1 MTLYK
6 NISLK
11 NFSYWRVGGY
21 ADFLFIVNSIL
32 ELKDALIFLDKFNLP
47 FIIIGNTSNLLF
59 SDSGV
64 RGGLI
69 KLGPKFSCSHFEQQL
84 ITVGS
89 SIYLPYL
96 VRQCVNQ
103 GLSGIEHLIGVPA
116 TLGGAVYMNAGSQ
129 RKSLSESLISID
141 SINEKGELITRSKDD
156 CMFSYRDSIF
166 QSNSEL
172 ILSAKIK
179 LEDKDKSLIRR
190 ECLDILKSRNQK
202 FPRKKPSCGSVFIS
216 NPSMYDRYGP
226 PGKILEDIGL
236 KGFKIGGASISSKH
250 ANFIVND
257 GNAKAAD
264 ILSLIAIAIEKV
276 KDETGFQLESE
287 AKYVSEDCMFI
298 NADTAALTLIN
309 RAVKV
314 KESK

>member
-1 MTLYK
+1 MKLYK
-6 NISLK
+6 DVSLK
-11 NFSYWRVGGY
+11 CFSYWRVGGT
-21 ADFLFIVNSIL
+21 ADFIFIVNSII
-32 ELKDALIFLDKFNLP
+32 ELKDALSFLNKLNLP

-69 KLGPKFSCSHFEQQL
+69 KLGPKFSYCQFEQQS
-84 ITVGS
+84 ITVGGG
-89 SIYLPYL
+89 IYLPNL

-129 RKSLSESLISID
+129 RKSISERLISID
-141 SINEKGELITRSKDD
+141 SIDESGMLITRSKDD
-156 CMFSYRDSIF
+156 CFFSYRNSIF

-172 ILSAKIK
+172 ILSATIHLDYK
-179 LEDKDKSLIRR
+179 ESSLIRR

-216 NPSMYDRYGP
+216 NPSMYDSYGP
-226 PGKILEDIGL
+226 PGKILEDVGL

-257 GNAKAAD
+257 GDAKASD

-276 KDETGFQLESE
+276 KAETGFQLESE
-287 AKYVSEDCMFI
+287 AKYVSEDCVFI
-298 NADTAALTLIN
+298 NADTAALNLIG
-309 RAVKV
+309 
-314 KESK
+314 

>member
-1 MTLYK
+1 MKLYK
-6 NISLK
+6 DVSLK
-11 NFSYWRVGGY
+11 HFSYWRVGGT
-21 ADFLFIVNSIL
+21 ADFLFIVNSIM
-32 ELKDALIFLDKFNLP
+32 ELKDALCFLNKLDLP

-69 KLGPKFSCSHFEQQL
+69 KLGPEFSYCQFEKQS
-84 ITVGS
+84 ITVGAG
-89 SIYLPYL
+89 IYLPNL
-96 VRQCVNQ
+96 VRQCVNR

-116 TLGGAVYMNAGSQ
+116 TLGGAIHMNAGSQ
-129 RKSLSESLISID
+129 RKSISERLISID
-141 SINEKGELITRSKDD
+141 SIDESGVLITRSKGD
-156 CMFSYRDSIF
+156 CIFSYRNSIF

-172 ILSAKIK
+172 ILSATIHLDYKEI
-179 LEDKDKSLIRR
+179 SLIRR

-226 PGKILEDIGL
+226 PGKIIEDIGL

-257 GNAKAAD
+257 GDARAVD

-276 KDETGFQLESE
+276 KAETGFQLESE
-287 AKYVSEDCMFI
+287 AKYVSEDCVLI
-298 NADTAALTLIN
+298 NADTAALTLIG
-309 RAVKV
+309 
-314 KESK
+314 

>member
-1 MTLYK
+1 MKLYK

-11 NFSYWRVGGY
+11 DFSYWRVGGT

-32 ELKDALIFLDKFNLP
+32 ELKEALEFLDKLNLP
-47 FIIIGNTSNLLF
+47 FVIIGNTSNLLF

-69 KLGPKFSCSHFEQQL
+69 KLGPEFSYCQFEL
-84 ITVGS
+84 RSITVGS
-89 SIYLPYL
+89 GIYLPNL
-96 VRQCVNQ
+96 VRLCANQ

-116 TLGGAVYMNAGSQ
+116 TLGGAIYMNAGSQ
-129 RKSLSESLISID
+129 RKSISERLISIE
-141 SINEKGELITRSKDD
+141 SIDENGMLITRNKDD
-156 CMFSYRDSIF
+156 CFFSYRNSIF

-172 ILSAKIK
+172 ILSATIN
-179 LEDKDKSLIRR
+179 LEDKDRSLIRR

-216 NPSMYDRYGP
+216 NPSMYDSYGP
-226 PGKILEDIGL
+226 PGKILEDVGL

-257 GNAKAAD
+257 GDAKASD

-276 KDETGFQLESE
+276 KAETGYQLKSE
-287 AKYVSEDCMFI
+287 AKYVSEKCVFI
-298 NADTAALTLIN
+298 DADTAALTLV
-309 RAVKV
+309 A
-314 KESK
+314 

>member
-1 MTLYK
+1 MKLYK
-6 NISLK
+6 DVSLK
-11 NFSYWRVGGY
+11 YFSYWRVGGT
-21 ADFLFIVNSIL
+21 ADFLFIVNSII
-32 ELKDALIFLDKFNLP
+32 ELKDALSFLNKLNLP

-69 KLGPKFSCSHFEQQL
+69 KLGPKFSYCQFEQQS
-84 ITVGS
+84 ITVGGGV
-89 SIYLPYL
+89 YLPNL
-96 VRQCVNQ
+96 VRQCVNK

-129 RKSLSESLISID
+129 RKSISERLISID
-141 SINEKGELITRSKDD
+141 SIDESGMLITRSKDD
-156 CMFSYRDSIF
+156 CFFSYRNSIF

-172 ILSAKIK
+172 ILSATIHLDYK
-179 LEDKDKSLIRR
+179 ERSLIRR

-216 NPSMYDRYGP
+216 NPSMYDTYGP
-226 PGKILEDIGL
+226 PGKILEDVGL

-257 GNAKAAD
+257 GDAKAVD
-264 ILSLIAIAIEKV
+264 ILSIIAIAIEKV
-276 KDETGFQLESE
+276 KSETGFQLKSE
-287 AKYVSEDCMFI
+287 AKYVSEDCVLI
-298 NADTAALTLIN
+298 NADTAALTLIG
-309 RAVKV
+309 
-314 KESK
+314 

>member
-1 MTLYK
+1 MMKLRK

-11 NFSYWRVGGY
+11 DFSYWRVGGT
-21 ADFLFIVNSIL
+21 ADYLFIVNSIL
-32 ELKDALIFLDKFNLP
+32 ELKDALTFLDKLNLP

-69 KLGPKFSCSHFEQQL
+69 KLGPKFTHCQFEQKFV
-84 ITVGS
+84 TVGTG
-89 SIYLPYL
+89 IFLPYL

-129 RKSLSESLISID
+129 RKSLSENLISID
-141 SINEKGELITRSKDD
+141 SIDEKGELITRSKND
-156 CMFSYRDSIF
+156 CLFSYRDSIF

-172 ILSAKIK
+172 ILSVKIK
-179 LEDKDKSLIRR
+179 LIDKDKSLIRR
-190 ECLDILKSRNQK
+190 ECLDILRSRNQK

-216 NPSMYDRYGP
+216 NPSMYNKYGP
-226 PGKILEDIGL
+226 PGKILEGVGL
-236 KGFKIGGASISSKH
+236 KGFKLGGASISSQH

-257 GNAKAAD
+257 GDAKAAD

-276 KDETGFQLESE
+276 KAETGFQLESE

-298 NADTAALTLIN
+298 NADTAALTLI
-309 RAVKV
+309 
-314 KESK
+314 S

>member
-1 MTLYK
+1 MMLYK

-11 NFSYWRVGGY
+11 DFSYWRVGGF
-21 ADFLFIVNSIL
+21 ADFLFVVNSIA
-32 ELKDALIFLDKFNLP
+32 ELNDALVFLDKLSLP
-47 FIIIGNTSNLLF
+47 FVIIGNTSNLLF
-59 SDSGV
+59 SDLGV

-69 KLGPKFSCSHFEQQL
+69 KLGPKFSSYHVEDGI

-89 SIYLPYL
+89 ATYIPHL

-103 GLSGIEHLIGVPA
+103 GLSGIEHLVGVPA
-116 TLGGAVYMNAGSQ
+116 TLGGALYMNAGSQ
-129 RKSLSESLISID
+129 RKSLSDNLISID
-141 SINEKGELITRSKDD
+141 SLDEKGELITRSKEN
-156 CMFSYRDSIF
+156 CLFSYRKSIF

-179 LEDKDKSLIRR
+179 LEYKNKSLIRR

-216 NPSMYDRYGP
+216 NPAMYDTYGP
-226 PGKILEDIGL
+226 PGKILEDVGL
-236 KGFKIGGASISSKH
+236 KGFKIGGASISSQH

-257 GNAKAAD
+257 GDATAVD

-276 KDETGFQLESE
+276 KAETGFQLESE

-309 RAVKV
+309 
-314 KESK
+314 

>member
-1 MTLYK
+1 MVLYK

-11 NFSYWRVGGY
+11 DFSYWRIGGK
-21 ADFLFIVNSIL
+21 ADFLFVVNSIL
-32 ELKDALIFLDKFNLP
+32 ELKDALVFLEKLNLP

-69 KLGPKFSCSHFEQQL
+69 KLGPKFSYCQFDQQV

-89 SIYLPYL
+89 GIFLPYL

-103 GLSGIEHLIGVPA
+103 GLSGIEHLVGVPA

-129 RKSLSESLISID
+129 RKSFSDNLISID
-141 SINEKGELITRSKDD
+141 SLDRKGQLITRRKDD
-156 CMFSYRDSIF
+156 CLFSYRSSIF
-166 QSNSEL
+166 QSNAEL

-179 LEDKDKSLIRR
+179 LNYKNKSLIRR

-216 NPSMYDRYGP
+216 NPAMYDNYGP
-226 PGKILEDIGL
+226 PGKILEDVGL
-236 KGFKIGGASISSKH
+236 KGYKIGGASISSQH

-257 GNAKAAD
+257 GDAKAVD

-276 KDETGFQLESE
+276 KAETGFQLESE
-287 AKYVSEDCMFI
+287 AKYVPEDCIFI
-298 NADTAALTLIN
+298 NADTAALTLIT
-309 RAVKV
+309 
-314 KESK
+314 

>member
-1 MTLYK
+1 MKLYK

-11 NFSYWRVGGY
+11 EFSYWRVGGT
-21 ADFLFIVNSIL
+21 ADFIFIVNSIL
-32 ELKDALIFLDKFNLP
+32 ELKDALAYLYKLNLP
-47 FIIIGNTSNLLF
+47 FLIIGNTSNLLF

-69 KLGPKFSCSHFEQQL
+69 KLGPKFSYCQFEQQVT
-84 ITVGS
+84 TVGS
-89 SIYLPYL
+89 GIFLPYF
-96 VRQCVNQ
+96 VRLCVNQ

-129 RKSLSESLISID
+129 RKSLSENLISID
-141 SINEKGELITRSKDD
+141 SINEKGDLITRSKND
-156 CMFSYRDSIF
+156 CLFSYRNSIF

-179 LEDKDKSLIRR
+179 LEHKNTSLIRR

-216 NPSMYDRYGP
+216 NPAVYEIYGP
-226 PGKILEDIGL
+226 PGKILEDVGL
-236 KGFKIGGASISSKH
+236 KGFKIGGASISSQH

-257 GNAKAAD
+257 GDATAVD
-264 ILSLIAIAIEKV
+264 ILSLIAIAIAKV

-298 NADTAALTLIN
+298 NADTVALTLIN
-309 RAVKV
+309 
-314 KESK
+314 